1 MGSKFEQGYEI
12 SEIKCLSIRNSDKV
26 YNIKLLKDYHTM
38 LASISQA
45 IAAGKSDTPVTCDPI
60 VPIENFDESKY
71 AGNWYEQ

>member
-1 MGSKFEQGYEI
+1 
-12 SEIKCLSIRNSDKV
+12 
-26 YNIKLLKDYHTM
+26 M